1 LVGKF
6 LVLKTCAA
14 IRSTGAEHS
23 IIGAF
28 RTNTDFY
35 YSKAFGASTFI
46 GVTAFIDINAA
57 IDVAT
62 LKQNAQKFF
71 ILFHFDKMF

>member
-1 LVGKF
+1 LAEEILVCKN
-6 LVLKTCAA
+6 CAA

-23 IIGAF
+23 IVGAS

-35 YSKAFGASTFI
+35 HSKTFGASTFI
-46 GVTAFIDINAA
+46 GVTPFIDVNAA

-71 ILFHFDKMF
+71 ILFHFDRMF